1 MRKHLGSTAAFVLG
15 LLTLSAGVAQP
26 GAGALLVAG
35 PIILVGAL
43 AYRSAKKRLLGEVAS
58 SLVRRGAE
66 TLAILLIIAT
76 VLLQRNAVQQLV
88 LDPVP
93 NLLIP
98 LWAIIAYAVIAFRK
112 PKQASE

>member
-1 MRKHLGSTAAFVLG
+1 MRRHLGSTAALVMG
-15 LLTLSAGVAQP
+15 LLTLAAGVAQP

-43 AYRSAKKRLLGEVAS
+43 AYRSAKKRLLGEVTS

-66 TLAILLIIAT
+66 TVAILLIIAT
-76 VLLQRNAVQQLV
+76 VLLQKNAVEQLV

-93 NLLIP
+93 NVL
-98 LWAIIAYAVIAFRK
+98 RK
-112 PKQASE
+112 V